1 MNLVVGYAVSR
12 AAFGVAVLAAPRA
25 LGQMLSGR
33 GGTTPDAQA
42 FLRGMGGRE
51 VGLGLGL
58 LAAVRGGASAR
69 PWLAAG
75 VLSDLGDV
83 LGITGAWGGLPADKR
98 VPGVAFAG
106 LAAAAGLVL
115 LPRSS

>member
-1 MNLVVGYAVSR
+1 MSLVAGYAVAR
-12 AAFGVAVLAAPRA
+12 AAFGVASLAAPRP
-25 LGQMLSGR
+25 LGRLLSGP
-33 GGTTPDAQA
+33 GATTPDAQA

-69 PWLAAG
+69 PWVVAG

-83 LGITGAWGGLPADKR
+83 LGITGAWGGLAADKR

-115 LPRSS
+115 LPRTS

>member
-1 MNLVVGYAVSR
+1 MRSTTAYALAR
-12 AAFGVAVLAAPRA
+12 LAFGAAVLAAPAQSGR
-25 LGQMLSGR
+25 LLSGE
-33 GGTTPDAQA
+33 GGTAPDAQA

-51 VGLGLGL
+51 VGLGVGL

-69 PWLAAG
+69 PWLVAG

-83 LGITGAWGGLPADKR
+83 LGISGAWGGLAADKR
-98 VPGVAFAG
+98 APGVAFAG

-115 LPRSS
+115 LSRTS

>member
-1 MNLVVGYAVSR
+1 MSLVAAYAVSR
-12 AAFGVAVLAAPRA
+12 AAFGAAALAAPRP
-25 LGQMLSGR
+25 LGQLLSGE
-33 GGTTPDAQA
+33 GGTAPDAQA

-51 VGLGLGL
+51 VGLGVGL

-69 PWLAAG
+69 PWLVAG

-83 LGITGAWGGLPADKR
+83 LGISGAWGGLAADKR
-98 VPGVAFAG
+98 APGVAFAG

-115 LPRSS
+115 LSRTS